1 MNNSWYSY
9 DKEKT
14 LGILKTGISG
24 LSQTEVKR
32 RQSVHGSNTLNI
44 SSKTGYLTL
53 FIEQFKSPLIY
64 ILIFAGTTA
73 LILGEII
80 DSSIIF
86 GIILLNAIIGTFQEG
101 KAQNILEALS
111 NAVKGK
117 ATVVREGKE
126 IVIMDTEVVVGDIL
140 VLKDGDIISGD
151 ARILS
156 CNALKVNEASL
167 TGESESVHKIDEMI
181 KGDDIFISDQQ
192 NMVFRGTYVL
202 SGYAKAVVVSI
213 GNESQIGT
221 IASQLSD
228 LHTDIPLQEN
238 INNFSKL
245 VIVLVGT
252 VSVILFIAGYL
263 QGNSI
268 SELFFVIV
276 AVAVSAIPESLPVVV
291 TLVLATGVWRMS
303 KKNTLVKRLQAV
315 EALGQANVLALDKT
329 GTITKNQMMVEK
341 VFVNN
346 FLYEVTGV
354 GYDPTG
360 DILLEGE
367 RVNFP
372 THPGISLI
380 ARTASLTSVGSFA
393 FEEETRGWNRI
404 SGDPTEVSMLV
415 FGKKMGFEKF
425 DLEKQ
430 YPKELEIPFEL
441 QTKHHTTINVID
453 GKRVLSTTGSPEAI
467 LKKVTTIWKD
477 GKIENVNNSDREK
490 LESVLQYL
498 SKDGYRILAL
508 AGSFNPPEKIEG
520 TDLPELT
527 FFGFVGI
534 ADAVRESVAASVESA
549 HNAGMDVVMI
559 TGDHK
564 VTAQAI
570 AQKVGIYREGDFV
583 LSGPEIETMTDEELA
598 DSILGAT
605 VFARVTPDHK
615 LRIIRALQS
624 NGNIV
629 AMTGDGINDALSL
642 VAADL
647 GVSMGKIGTEVA
659 REASDII
666 LLDDDFGNI
675 IYAAEEGRNMY
686 QIIRKAILYLVSTNL
701 GELAVISIAI
711 VVGLPLPL
719 LATQILWLNMVTDT
733 FLVVALT
740 MEPKSAQLMKERFIK
755 PSKWLLDKEL
765 IFRSV
770 LVGTVMTIGT
780 LSLFIMYIPHG
791 MVKAWTVSLTMLT
804 VFQWYN
810 LFNIRSSKKSVLEQ
824 NILSNPYLII
834 SLIGA
839 VALHLF
845 AIYTPFMQNIL
856 KLTTLSISEWVLVL
870 TIGLSVILVE
880 EIRKL
885 YVRIKER

>member
-1 MNNSWYSY
+1 MINSWYSY
-9 DKEKT
+9 DKEKV
-14 LGILKTGISG
+14 LGTLKTGISG
-24 LSQTEVKR
+24 LSQIEVKR
-32 RQSVHGSNTLNI
+32 RQDSHGSNALKIT
-44 SSKTGYLTL
+44 SKKGIFSI
-53 FIEQFKSPLIY
+53 FIKQFRSPLIY
-64 ILIFAGTTA
+64 VLIVAGSIA
-73 LILGEII
+73 LFLGEII
-80 DSSIIF
+80 DGSIIF
-86 GIILLNAIIGTFQEG
+86 GIILLNAIIGSIQEG

-117 ATVVREGKE
+117 ATVIREGKE
-126 IVIMDTEVVVGDIL
+126 MVIMDNEVVVGDIL

-156 CNALKVNEASL
+156 CNSLKVNEASL
-167 TGESESVHKIDEMI
+167 TGESEPVLKVDEMI
-181 KGDDIFISDQQ
+181 KGEDVAITDQQ

-202 SGYAKAVVVSI
+202 SGYAKAVVVNV

-221 IASQLSD
+221 IASQLSE

-245 VIVLVGT
+245 VIVFVGII
-252 VSVILFIAGYL
+252 SVILFIAGFL
-263 QGNSI
+263 QGNTI

-276 AVAVSAIPESLPVVV
+276 AIAVSAIPESLPVVV

-315 EALGQANVLALDKT
+315 EALGQTNVLALDKT
-329 GTITKNQMMVEK
+329 GTITKNQMMVER

-346 FLYEVTGV
+346 HLYEVV
-354 GYDPTG
+354 GDGYNPTG
-360 DILLEGE
+360 DILLDGE

-372 THPGISLI
+372 TQPGLALM
-380 ARTASLTSVGSFA
+380 ARTASLTSTGSFA
-393 FEEETRGWNRI
+393 YEEESEEWNRI

-415 FGKKMGFEKF
+415 FGKKMGFEKN
-425 DLEKQ
+425 DLENQ

-441 QTKHHTTINVID
+441 QTKHHTTINLID
-453 GKRVLSTTGSPEAI
+453 GKRFLSTTGSPETI
-467 LKKVTTIWKD
+467 LKHVTTIWRD
-477 GKIENVNNSDREK
+477 GKIENINNLEREK
-490 LESVLQYL
+490 LESVLQHL
-498 SKDGYRILAL
+498 SEEGYRILAL
-508 AGSFNPPEKIEG
+508 AGSFNPPEKITGAE
-520 TDLPELT
+520 LPELT
-527 FFGFVGI
+527 FFGFFGI
-534 ADAVRESVAASVESA
+534 ADAVRESVADSVESA

-564 VTAQAI
+564 ITAQAI

-583 LSGPEIETMTDEELA
+583 LSGPEIETMSDEALA
-598 DSILGAT
+598 DAILGAT

-615 LRIIRALQS
+615 LRIIKAFQS

-647 GVSMGKIGTEVA
+647 GVAMGKIGTEVA
-659 REASDII
+659 REAADII

-675 IYAAEEGRNMY
+675 ISAAEEGRNMY

-740 MEPKSAQLMKERFIK
+740 MEPKSVKLMKERFIK
-755 PSKWLLDKEL
+755 PSKWLLDREL
-765 IFRSV
+765 ILRSI
-770 LVGTVMTIGT
+770 LIGTVMTIGT
-780 LSLFIMYIPHG
+780 LILFIMYVPHG
-791 MVKAWTVSLTMLT
+791 MVKAWTMSLTMLT

-810 LFNIRSSKKSVLEQ
+810 LFNIRSSKQSVLEQ
-824 NILSNPYLII
+824 NILSNPYLIL
-834 SLIGA
+834 SLFGA
-839 VALHLF
+839 IVLHLL

-856 KLTTLSISEWVLVL
+856 KLTTVSISEWILIL
-870 TIGLSVILVE
+870 TIGLSIILTE